1 MTASS
6 LRASSRSSLRHRI
19 REGRTGWL
27 YSAPAAVFIV
37 VFFLIPLGLAIVMSL
52 SDWPLIGQPSF
63 NAPAN
68 YADIAEN
75 DLFLGSIAF
84 TVKWTV
90 ITTVLFL
97 VVGLALALLV
107 QNARPGVGIFRTAFL
122 LPASVGLA
130 SASLLFLGLLNVQF
144 GPIDDILRP
153 LGLLPPGPTDFLG
166 TPDGAFGSV
175 LSMVT
180 WKVAGFNMIILLT
193 GLQAIPVEVYEAA
206 RADGATW
213 WQMLWNI
220 TLPLLRPTILL
231 ILVLSVTGGL
241 LAFEPFYV
249 MTQGGPNNSTVTM
262 VMSMFREA
270 FTLFD
275 LGKAAAIAITLLIVL
290 VVINAIQLMIF
301 RERGARR

>member
-1 MTASS
+1 MTSTPIARRPNSGF
-6 LRASSRSSLRHRI
+6 RM
-19 REGRTGWL
+19 REGRLGWL
-27 YSAPAAVFIV
+27 YSAPAAAFIII
-37 VFFLIPLGLAIVMSL
+37 FFAIPLVLAVIMSL

-68 YADIAEN
+68 YTDIVDN
-75 DLFLGSIAF
+75 KLFLGSIAF
-84 TVKWTV
+84 TVKWTIV
-90 ITTVLFL
+90 TTILFL
-97 VVGLALALLV
+97 VIGLGLALLI
-107 QNARPGVGIFRTAFL
+107 QNARPGVGFFRTAFL
-122 LPASVGLA
+122 LPAAVGLA

-193 GLQAIPVEVYEAA
+193 GLQAIPVEVYEAG

-213 WQMLWNI
+213 WQLLRHI

-249 MTQGGPNNSTVTM
+249 MTQGGPDNSTVTM
-262 VMSMFREA
+262 VMAMFREA

-290 VVINAIQLMIF
+290 VIINALQLVLF
-301 RERGARR
+301 RERGERR